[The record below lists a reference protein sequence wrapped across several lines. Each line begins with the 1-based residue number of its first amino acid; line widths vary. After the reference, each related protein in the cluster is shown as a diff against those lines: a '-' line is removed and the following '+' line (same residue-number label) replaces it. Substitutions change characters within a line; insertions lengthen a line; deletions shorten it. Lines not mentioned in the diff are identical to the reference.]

1 MMPTEHTGRARMSL
15 LRDAV
20 LWALFAALL
29 IEFGINLVF
38 DRTLWHRISATETTL
53 QEIQLEL
60 AHCPGAK

>member
-1 MMPTEHTGRARMSL
+1 

-38 DRTLWHRISATETTL
+38 DRTLWHRMSATETTL